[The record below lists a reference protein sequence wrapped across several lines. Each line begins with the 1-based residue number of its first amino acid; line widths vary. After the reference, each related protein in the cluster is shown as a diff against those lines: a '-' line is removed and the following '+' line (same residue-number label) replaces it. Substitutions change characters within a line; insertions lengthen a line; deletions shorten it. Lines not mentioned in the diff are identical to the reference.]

1 VKFTLHKTRKDCII
15 SSSALAVAGLKR
27 EKELR
32 LEVENGVIVILRPN
46 LNAKK
51 LLAVSSFLR
60 GLSSDMI
67 TAVARAS
74 GACVCCGDC
83 DNEDCE
89 CDSCEYRER
98 CRGIELPHC
107 LQKQAGFSTGQ
118 PWKAEA
124 GDGAVTIRAMPEDEA
139 DDVVTAAD
147 KLPDGVPES
156 VRFALVEAGVCSP
169 QLEELLCSNDPISF

>member
-1 VKFTLHKTRKDCII
+1 VKFTLHKARKDCLIPT
-15 SSSALAVAGLKR
+15 SARGVAGLKR

-32 LEVENGVIVILRPN
+32 LEVENGVIVILRPD

-51 LLAVSSFLR
+51 LLAVSTFLR

-67 TAVARAS
+67 AAVAKAS
-74 GACVCCGDC
+74 GGCICCGDC
-83 DNEDCE
+83 GGEDCE

-107 LQKQAGFSTGQ
+107 LLKQAGITTGQ

-124 GDGAVTIRAMPEDEA
+124 GDGAVTIRAMPEDKSDDAAIADNLSDSIPEA
-139 DDVVTAAD
+139 
-147 KLPDGVPES
+147 
-156 VRFALVEAGVCSP
+156 VRLAFKEAGVCSAR
-169 QLEELLCSNDPISF
+169 LEELLCSNDPISF